1 MYQQLPFIEVTAD
14 PPSSWGG
21 WEAIC
26 AELSLA
32 LARHPKPKVVIAVE
46 CYHGTLDEVNFQEL
60 KQGLQPQAS
69 CHTAS
74 LFLESDTLFELVAKR
89 MANSPRSGKFTGL
102 SIDDYFDPAKVQ
114 AIHES
119 IASIDQ
125 GAILIYGIGASKVCA
140 PDLLIYADMSHWEIQ
155 QRLRRQ
161 DTGNINLNN
170 PHATFER
177 KYEIAFFNDWPI
189 CSQLKRGIIGHCDY
203 FLETNNW
210 ARPKLATGQIV
221 RQGLKQAVQQPI
233 KMAPFFDPALW
244 EALDVPSRPAR
255 KQAAMKHSFSCVPEE
270 DNLLFRFDGILFEV
284 PLLNLIFH
292 QTENFL
298 GSAIV
303 QQFGAYLPIRFNFI
317 DTNDNQ
323 DTDFQINVVTQEI
336 IDGLGCRYRQITG
349 YYLLQAKPG
358 ATFQL
363 GPPPDLHLPIWQV
376 NELGIKPHDFIQV
389 PNGIPYRAGKK
400 LTAVQINTAPQIFSR
415 LVPHHEVEERLAK
428 VHPGAMRPFQSE
440 NGDHQGEETLSREI
454 ILLTRHW
461 FTDASAFDTA
471 GNINILLL
479 VAGRAAVVES
489 PEDRFQP
496 FLARYGETII
506 VPAQIGAYRVR
517 PLRTNPAK
525 PHALLRARIG

>member
-1 MYQQLPFIEVTAD
+1 MYQQLPFIEVTAEH
-14 PPSSWGG
+14 PSSWEG
-21 WEAIC
+21 WKPIC
-26 AELSLA
+26 GELSRC

-46 CYHGTLDEVNFQEL
+46 CYHGTLDAVNFQEL

-69 CHTAS
+69 CQTAC
-74 LFLESDTLFELVAKR
+74 LFQESDALYELVTQR
-89 MANSPRSGKFTGL
+89 MAKSPHGGKFTGL
-102 SIDDYFDPAKVQ
+102 SIEDYFDPAKVQ

-119 IASIDQ
+119 IASIAQ
-125 GAILIYGIGASKVCA
+125 GTILIYGIGASKVCA

-161 DTGNINLNN
+161 DTGNIDLNN

-189 CSQLKRGIIGHCDY
+189 CNQLKRDLIGRCDY

-221 RQGLKQAVQQPI
+221 RRGLEQAAQQPI

-244 EALDVPSRPAR
+244 EALDAPNRPAHQ
-255 KQAAMKHSFSCVPEE
+255 QAAMELSFSCVPEE

-284 PLLNLIFH
+284 PLLNLIFY
-292 QTENFL
+292 QAENFL
-298 GSAIV
+298 GPAIV

-317 DTNDNQ
+317 DTNDHQ
-323 DTDFQINVVTQEI
+323 DPDFQVNAITQEI
-336 IDGLGCRYRQITG
+336 TDGLGCRYRQITG
-349 YYLLQAKPG
+349 YYLLEAKPG

-363 GPPPDLHLPIWQV
+363 GPPPDPHLPVWQV

-389 PNGIPYRAGKK
+389 PSGIPYRAGKK

-415 LVPHHEVEERLAK
+415 RVPRHEVEERLVA
-428 VHPGAMRPFQSE
+428 VHPGAMRPFMAE
-440 NGDHQGEETLSREI
+440 NGDRKGEETLSREI

-461 FTDASAFDTA
+461 FAEAAAFDTA
-471 GNINILLL
+471 GHINILLL

-489 PEDRFQP
+489 PDDRFQP

-506 VPAQIGAYRVR
+506 VPAQIGPYRVR
-517 PLRTNPAK
+517 PLRSNPTK
-525 PHALLRARIG
+525 PHALLRARIC